1 MITEVMWD
9 QVNQISMIA
18 NVLLNAVLVSVF
30 YIPFMRKR
38 VRAVILGA
46 VYAMA
51 MSILYFATINFSGVT
66 AYALG
71 CAAVCIIS
79 AITERINIPQKIF
92 LSITMYLL
100 LWISM
105 ELAILPWNLICSVT
119 FLNPKV
125 VGDLQQIMMRVRV

>member
-1 MITEVMWD
+1 MITEAMWD

-79 AITERINIPQKIF
+79 AITERINIRQKKVNDDVSAFVDINGTGN
-92 LSITMYLL
+92 LT
-100 LWISM
+100 M
-105 ELAILPWNLICSVT
+105 ELNMFCDIFES
-119 FLNPKV
+119 
-125 VGDLQQIMMRVRV
+125 